1 MVDPLAEDTTYL
13 GHRTW
18 KKIKLEMS
26 WKCTFPGLAF
36 IVLEESFHRRKF
48 TPGTVNL
55 AKSLGLGRTP
65 P

>member
-1 MVDPLAEDTTYL
+1 ME
-13 GHRTW
+13 
-18 KKIKLEMS
+18 KIKLEMS